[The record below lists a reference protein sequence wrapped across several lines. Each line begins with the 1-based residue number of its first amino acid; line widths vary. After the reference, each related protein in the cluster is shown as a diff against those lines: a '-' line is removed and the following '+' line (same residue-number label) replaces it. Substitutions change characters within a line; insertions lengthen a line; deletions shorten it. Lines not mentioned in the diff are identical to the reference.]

1 MLSSFD
7 LHQIVS
13 VPTRN
18 DSLLDLILT
27 TEPNNASVN
36 VLDGVSDHNI
46 LHCEFVCALQK
57 RENKAKVIF
66 DYNRANVDG
75 LIIDLSAFSIDLLQ
89 SFHQRDVNTNWALIR
104 DKLITL
110 KEKHIPRIKI
120 TTCTESAWFTT
131 HVKRTINKKKRLY
144 SKAKLSASEEDWRL
158 YREHAHLCRIEL
170 TTAKDK
176 FFNLRHCKHAS

>member
-1 MLSSFD
+1 MKACTSPASSGLSRAREIPRDRTWGVKLKLATGRQVQLATTERIFLAGDFNYPNIEWKSCRPLDGTRKRECQHFLDVLSSFD

-27 TEPNNASVN
+27 TEPNNVSIN

-57 RENKAKVIF
+57 RENRAKVIF
-66 DYNRANVDG
+66 DYNRANVDE

-104 DKLITL
+104 DKLIT
-110 KEKHIPRIKI
+110 
-120 TTCTESAWFTT
+120 A
-131 HVKRTINKKKRLY
+131 
-144 SKAKLSASEEDWRL
+144 
-158 YREHAHLCRIEL
+158 
-170 TTAKDK
+170 
-176 FFNLRHCKHAS
+176 